1 MYLYEI
7 LLIPSQMLAFT
18 MCSLIIVIKKKM
30 FHKLGLRQWLISKK
44 YLVFLAEVLS
54 KFPST
59 CQEAQ
64 TVLQLQIQGI

>member
-7 LLIPSQMLAFT
+7 LLIPSHLLAFT
-18 MCSLIIVIKKKM
+18 MCSLIIVIKKEM
-30 FHKLGLRQWLISKK
+30 FHKLGLRQWLISKE

-64 TVLQLQIQGI
+64 TFL